1 MLVLEGIMPKGV
13 YDHYKIREKKQ
24 RPRTKQH
31 CKSLSLALKG
41 RKCWNKGKK
50 LPRQSGKN
58 HFRWGGGRKK
68 DRNGYVLIYQ
78 PNHSFKDCRGYVPEH
93 RLIIEKMI
101 GRYLDRKQEIV
112 HHINGIRSDNRIENL
127 LLLTNKQHRR
137 TEKITKFCCPK
148 CNFEWRRRH

>member
-1 MLVLEGIMPKGV
+1 
-13 YDHYKIREKKQ
+13 
-24 RPRTKQH
+24 
-31 CKSLSLALKG
+31 
-41 RKCWNKGKK
+41 
-50 LPRQSGKN
+50 
-58 HFRWGGGRKK
+58 
-68 DRNGYVLIYQ
+68 
-78 PNHSFKDCRGYVPEH
+78 
-93 RLIIEKMI
+93 MI